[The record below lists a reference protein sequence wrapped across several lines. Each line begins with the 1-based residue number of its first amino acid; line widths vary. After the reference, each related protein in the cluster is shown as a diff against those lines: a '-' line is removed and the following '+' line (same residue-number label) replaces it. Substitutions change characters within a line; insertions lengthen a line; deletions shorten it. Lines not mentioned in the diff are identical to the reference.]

1 MRVSSCLLCSGLAP
15 PASSPMTFEA
25 FIFNCSAFAQPVP
38 SAWSPPHSS
47 NLKCHLLQEALMTT
61 VFEMRPVLTHFLYST
76 YCVFFFLIM
85 FVSLVGYLFGYLSFS
100 PRSVLLKLEVVKG
113 HVFISNMSQA
123 NTSMHACSVARWCL
137 TLRFHG
143 LWPTRLLAHG
153 ILQARALE
161 WAAMPSSRGSSG
173 PRDRTRICLLHRQ
186 ADSLPLV
193 PPGKPQYFHKP
204 H

>member
-1 MRVSSCLLCSGLAP
+1 MRVSSCSLCSGLAP

-47 NLKCHLLQEALMTT
+47 NLKCHLLQEGLMTT

-137 TLRFHG
+137 TLCDS
-143 LWPTRLLAHG
+143 
-153 ILQARALE
+153 
-161 WAAMPSSRGSSG
+161 MDCG
-173 PRDRTRICLLHRQ
+173 PPG
-186 ADSLPLV
+186 SLPMGFSRQEHWSGLPCP
-193 PPGKPQYFHKP
+193 PPGDLLDPGIEPASVSCVGRQVLYH
-204 H
+204 